1 MFNWHSVI
9 CNPFKRRSKIQK
21 MEVARDKLTVD
32 VLRVIQQLFG
42 LINEDVLH
50 IVYSLRQQKKTISKN
65 SKK

>member
-1 MFNWHSVI
+1 
-9 CNPFKRRSKIQK
+9 

-42 LINEDVLH
+42 LINEDIVH
-50 IVYSLRQQKKTISKN
+50 IVNSLRQQKKIISKN